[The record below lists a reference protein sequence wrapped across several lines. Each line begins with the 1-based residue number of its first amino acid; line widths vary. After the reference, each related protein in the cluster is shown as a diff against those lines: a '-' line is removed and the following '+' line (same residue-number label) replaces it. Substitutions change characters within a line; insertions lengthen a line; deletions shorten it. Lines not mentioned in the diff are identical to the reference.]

1 MMDGVMHLVTAGVK
15 KNNCGVVC
23 CLKKSWFCETMVAQ
37 MWRKMYGSSKLAR
50 GGFVQWGKVGKAAS
64 VSLALP
70 NA

>member
-1 MMDGVMHLVTAGVK
+1 
-15 KNNCGVVC
+15 
-23 CLKKSWFCETMVAQ
+23 MVAQ